1 MSVPGKLRFSHR
13 YEAAMNSPHASWLDR
28 FRYLDAALQQYRW
41 LWSAQPF
48 KQSQPP
54 WCERL
59 PDLTSHLLNLTAEQ
73 VELYTADS
81 ALCLQL
87 LAPYV
92 PQYLPEL
99 RELSEQLILTQYRPQ
114 ATADTGP
121 HMVWEIPGRKWQ
133 QINAFQ
139 RAVASAAATVVE
151 WCGGKGHLGRL
162 LASQW
167 RVPVAT
173 LEWNETLC
181 KEGERLAV
189 RAGAKQRF
197 YCCDIHSDHAA
208 GYLKQHHVVALHA
221 CGSLHRKLLRD
232 AVEVGIPALDLAPCC
247 YAHGLSGEYKPFS
260 ASATLVLSRDEVRL
274 AVTDSATAAPAQIRL
289 RDREMAWKLGF
300 DVLRRELLQVNEYR
314 PISSINKAWLKLPYR
329 EFCAQLAQRD
339 GLVLPAKLDWQHYES
354 AGWHRQREVMRLS
367 LVRIAFRRALELWLV
382 LDMANYLTQNGYR
395 VSLGTFCERKI
406 SPRNIL
412 LSARKAY

>member
-1 MSVPGKLRFSHR
+1 
-13 YEAAMNSPHASWLDR
+13 MNSPQSSWLDR

-59 PDLTSHLLNLTAEQ
+59 PDLTSYLLNLTEEQ
-73 VELYTADS
+73 VERYTVDS

-87 LAPYV
+87 LTPYL

-99 RELSEQLILTQYRPQ
+99 RELSERLILPQYRPQ

-133 QINAFQ
+133 QIDAFQ
-139 RAVASAAATVVE
+139 RAVAPAAATVVE

-167 RVPVAT
+167 HVPVAT

-189 RAGAKQRF
+189 RAGTNQRF
-197 YCCDIHSDHAA
+197 YCCDIHSVHAA

-232 AVEVGIPALDLAPCC
+232 AVVLGIPALDLVPCC

-274 AVTDSATAAPAQIRL
+274 AVTDSATAAAAQIRL

-300 DVLRRELLQVNEYR
+300 DVLRRELLQIDEYR
-314 PISSINKAWLKLPYR
+314 PISSINKAWLNLPYR
-329 EFCAQLAQRD
+329 EFCGQLAQRD
-339 GLVLPAKLDWQHYES
+339 GLELPARLDWQRYES

-382 LDMANYLTQNGYR
+382 LDMANYLTQNSYR